1 MSAQIDDWEEVM
13 AIDGRGMFLT
23 CKYAIE
29 QMLTTGGGSIVC
41 LSSISGVA
49 GQARQ
54 STYGPA
60 KFVASGLTKH
70 LAVEWASHGIRVN
83 AWRQERS
90 TLSGCSGCRRSRLG
104 RSIWRRSK
112 PHTRWEGCASR
123 AKWPRQSCSLPPIK
137 RPSSPAQ
144 YFPLTGD
151 FWRSRRVR
159 SSFALTATG
168 QAIDQRQRLS
178 CSADAT
184 RCLLPHRRSCL
195 SAPRSARVRYPRS
208 N

>member
-1 MSAQIDDWEEVM
+1 MAVVAVLVFVAAYILIATERVPKMVTALVGAGIILGLGVASAEEV
-13 AIDGRGMFLT
+13 F
-23 CKYAIE
+23 YSHE
-29 QMLTTGGGSIVC
+29 TGVDWDVI
-41 LSSISGVA
+41 
-49 GQARQ
+49 
-54 STYGPA
+54 
-60 KFVASGLTKH
+60 F
-70 LAVEWASHGIRVN
+70 RV
-83 AWRQERS
+83 
-90 TLSGCSGCRRSRLG
+90 G

-123 AKWPRQSCSLPPIK
+123 ARWPRQSCSLPPIK

-151 FWRSRRVR
+151 FWRSRRAR

-178 CSADAT
+178 CSAAAT

-195 SAPRSARVRYPRS
+195 AAPRSARVRYPRS

>member
-1 MSAQIDDWEEVM
+1 MAVVAVLVFVAAYILIATERVPKMVTALVGAGIILGLGVASAEKVLYSHETGVDWDV
-13 AIDGRGMFLT
+13 IFRVGRG
-23 CKYAIE
+23 
-29 QMLTTGGGSIVC
+29 
-41 LSSISGVA
+41 
-49 GQARQ
+49 
-54 STYGPA
+54 
-60 KFVASGLTKH
+60 
-70 LAVEWASHGIRVN
+70 
-83 AWRQERS
+83 
-90 TLSGCSGCRRSRLG
+90 
-104 RSIWRRSK
+104 IWRRSK

-123 AKWPRQSCSLPPIK
+123 ARWPRQSCSLPPIK

-151 FWRSRRVR
+151 FWRSRRAR

-178 CSADAT
+178 CSAAAS

-195 SAPRSARVRYPRS
+195 AAPRSARVRYPRS